1 MNNLI
6 KEQLA
11 SGDLFSVD
19 LSILLLG
26 YMEAFLEEKKKT
38 NILSNMLKND
48 FTSDIKNFSNI
59 YSVDTYTY
67 SSKKVIVNIK
77 DKFDYKKIKMSVEQN
92 GRNFIFNI
100 DYGEECY
107 FESLKYSLPVF
118 NKTITTN
125 LENKY
130 FSQSLFEFKVT
141 QHAFIHYSLKED
153 FNKKV
158 KENFMSVNEKDSS
171 INYLK
176 DYLKDNQFLT
186 KEFFEILELK
196 YDNTLPMIRKYIESC
211 FLDKSNLNNYSL
223 FVDYLK
229 KFNNVVKLEEQ
240 NKSEIYNRRKI

>member
-26 YMEAFLEEKKKT
+26 YMDAFLEKKKKT

-48 FTSDIKNFSNI
+48 FTSDINNFSNI
-59 YSVDTYTY
+59 YSIDTYTY

-118 NKTITTN
+118 NKSITTN

-141 QHAFIHYSLKED
+141 QHAFIHYSLKES
-153 FNKKV
+153 FNKKI
-158 KENFMSVNEKDSS
+158 KETFISVNEKNPSL
-171 INYLK
+171 NYLK
-176 DYLKDNQFLT
+176 DYLTDNKFLT
-186 KEFFEILELK
+186 QDFFEVLDLK
-196 YDNTLPMIRKYIESC
+196 YDSTLPIVRKYIESC
-211 FLDKSNLNNYSL
+211 FLDKRNLNNYSL
-223 FVDYLK
+223 LVDYLDN
-229 KFNNVVKLEEQ
+229 FNKAVKLEEKA
-240 NKSEIYNRRKI
+240 KSEIYNKRKI

>member
-48 FTSDIKNFSNI
+48 FTRDIEKFSNI
-59 YSVDTYTY
+59 YSIDTYTY

-130 FSQSLFEFKVT
+130 FSQSLFEFKLT
-141 QHAFIHYSLKED
+141 QHAFMHYSLKED
-153 FNKKV
+153 FNKKI
-158 KENFMSVNEKDSS
+158 KENFMSVNEKDPS
-171 INYLK
+171 ISYLK

-196 YDNTLPMIRKYIESC
+196 YDNTLPIVRKYIESC
-211 FLDKSNLNNYSL
+211 FLDKSSLNNYSL

-229 KFNNVVKLEEQ
+229 NFNNVVKLEEK
-240 NKSEIYNRRKI
+240 NKSENYNKLKI